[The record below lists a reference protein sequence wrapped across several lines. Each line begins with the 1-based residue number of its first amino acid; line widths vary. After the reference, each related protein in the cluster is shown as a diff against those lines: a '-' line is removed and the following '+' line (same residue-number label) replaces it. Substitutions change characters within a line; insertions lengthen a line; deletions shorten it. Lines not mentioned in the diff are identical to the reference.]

1 MILAVSFP
9 ICPGA
14 VSTDMAAPIWEN
26 SDIQLP
32 PEFVAKPIDEGAEHV
47 LARIDEGTREQN
59 GLVQWD
65 GQVIPW

>member
-1 MILAVSFP
+1 MLNNSLK
-9 ICPGA
+9 
-14 VSTDMAAPIWEN
+14 D

-32 PEFVAKPIDEGAEHV
+32 PEYVAKPVDESAEHV

-65 GQVIPW
+65 GQVIQW